1 MLCINITGFDLEKES
16 HNLSYLLLWLTSLM
30 GIHKHMIFH
39 SVYQHV
45 SWCAFAA
52 RITGKKINLRYANKL
67 NWIKTRQITPSLEQ
81 FLVWLCYTHHKSTG
95 RGLVCR
101 LPLIP
106 SLFFWGLWQSCTGVT
121 GTPAWWSALA
131 WCKGPQLHYVAPPQC
146 NLETCKITWALL
158 SLPRAPVWLLK
169 KKTQPPT
176 KKEAFIKKINNLP
189 P

>member
-67 NWIKTRQITPSLEQ
+67 NWIKQDKSPHRWSSSW
-81 FLVWLCYTHHKSTG
+81 FGYATHT
-95 RGLVCR
+95 
-101 LPLIP
+101 
-106 SLFFWGLWQSCTGVT
+106 T
-121 GTPAWWSALA
+121 
-131 WCKGPQLHYVAPPQC
+131 
-146 NLETCKITWALL
+146 
-158 SLPRAPVWLLK
+158 RAPGEGLCAGCLSFLPSFSGACGRAVLGW
-169 KKTQPPT
+169 QVPQHG
-176 KKEAFIKKINNLP
+176 EALWHGVRDPNCTMLP
-189 P
+189 HLSVI